1 MKKMKKG
8 TLILLIVIAVLVVAV
23 AVFAILNAGSLEE
36 KYKLEENAEFKITTG
51 DTQITVTMDDILS
64 LDPVEFEATMDTST
78 TDPTPVM
85 FTDVELKKILD
96 YFNIDYS
103 AAETYEVTALD
114 GYASALT
121 QEEVMTDE
129 NVYIVI
135 KKEGE
140 ALGTKSE
147 GGSGPYMMIIRSATY
162 SQRWCKFVE
171 EITIT

>member
-1 MKKMKKG
+1 M
-8 TLILLIVIAVLVVAV
+8 
-23 AVFAILNAGSLEE
+23 
-36 KYKLEENAEFKITTG
+36 
-51 DTQITVTMDDILS
+51 S

-85 FTDVELKKILD
+85 FTGVELKKILD
-96 YFNIDYS
+96 YFEIDYS

-135 KKEGE
+135 KREGE

-147 GGSGPYMMIIRSATY
+147 GGSGPYMMIIRSALY